1 MTTEPMA
8 ELDGR
13 MAELDGRIRALV
25 AAQPFAVRW
34 QIRDLSSAHG
44 VTIGDGAHLQLPS
57 FSTRKVSVLL
67 ACLMLVRQDRLRL
80 DERLIVTEELKDG
93 VQAGIMKDLAAG
105 VGLTLEDHLRQM
117 MSTSDNICTQLVF
130 DAIGAAARTAS
141 APLAGLHGDDRAAGL
156 QQVNDSCA
164 WAGLHATLHREV
176 FPRSAELA
184 WHHGVEQMTVTTA
197 ADQAHLL
204 AQLGRGTQ
212 DAEAA
217 AALQLTPQLCCL
229 AVELMQGIH
238 TPLLGAQTTRLR
250 FAEKNGR
257 GLRSLSQI
265 GLALT
270 EDGAPAAAVAV
281 FAETVPAQLPD
292 GRPGRVAA
300 YELFSQVGRA
310 VEAWHLGEDV
320 PAVEVQPDA
329 AASPAGALAAR
340 AAGSAHGGDVVG
352 GDALEHRRTHPL
364 AGAGKLFA
372 AVALAELG
380 AADAG
385 SAAMP
390 VTITAAH
397 RRAAAVG
404 PLRIP
409 AGSGRRTSGAP
420 EELTLSLHDALALI
434 IGTSDVAA
442 SLALREAVESR
453 GLDLVAQSRALVER
467 ILTREETAPHTT
479 ITGLEDP
486 DGARGDLLTG
496 RTSPD
501 ELCRLLMLLA
511 RDGGL
516 LEGRIPDG
524 GTLDAPAPE
533 RGSRVLSSVA
543 ARAVLGWMA
552 QVFEPSGLA
561 RSLPGYGPKK
571 VPQWTVSG
579 LESRP
584 GHPDGADGEGWTS
597 VLITSRPG
605 VMSAEPDVRCMAAHV
620 PAGSGPS
627 HLGLSH
633 PGSADL
639 GPEPSGLPSRRGW
652 EAARILGELGLDLYL
667 ERTSG

>member
-1 MTTEPMA
+1 MTTEPMS

-329 AASPAGALAAR
+329 SASPAGALAAR
-340 AAGSAHGGDVVG
+340 AAGNAYGGDVVG
-352 GDALEHRRTHPL
+352 GDALDHRQTHPL

-372 AVALAELG
+372 AVALAELC

-434 IGTSDVAA
+434 IETSDAAA

-453 GLDLVAQSRALVER
+453 GLDLVAQSRALVAR
-467 ILTREETAPHTT
+467 ILTREETAPRTT
-479 ITGLEDP
+479 ITGLEDR

-511 RDGGL
+511 RDSGL
-516 LEGRIPDG
+516 LEGLVPNG
-524 GTLDAPAPE
+524 GTPEAPAPE

-584 GHPDGADGEGWTS
+584 GRPGGADGEGWTS
-597 VLITSRPG
+597 VLITRRPG
-605 VMSAEPDVRCMAAHV
+605 VTSAEPDVRWMAAHV
-620 PAGSGPS
+620 PADLGPS
-627 HLGLSH
+627 HLGPS
-633 PGSADL
+633 DL

-667 ERTSG
+667 ERSNG